1 MAALNNTKLKQEIL
15 AYFLLTIG
23 SALFA
28 IGDVMFVN
36 PYLMAP
42 GGTYGLSNVFN
53 TLWPWKISLYAICM
67 DVPLLIIGT
76 LILGPRFGIKTIVST
91 ALIFLF
97 TLILESTWGYNPVL
111 HDGAIVSQEAEGL
124 VPIPNNGGWFQ
135 PDYFLNTV
143 VAGLIYG
150 VAIGLIF
157 RSGATSGGSDIISM
171 ILHKYTKIS
180 LGTLVMIVD
189 GIITLSTLIAFG
201 DIRLPIYSV
210 LIIFIVYAL
219 FSLFQSKTSKG
230 KAISF
235 AVIVIAVAFLFF
247 QYDATTGQ
255 IVAVSAPIFQQFN
268 PFYVVALTPVSLA
281 IFGSLS
287 AKGKEPSA
295 PRKIAYGMV
304 VAGLAYCLMAVASFG
319 LPMPQTTI
327 GADGEP
333 VAVHVADVTPQLLI
347 YTYLILTFAELLL
360 SPMGISFVSKVAPP
374 KYKGLMMG
382 GWFVATA
389 IGNKLVG
396 VGGYLW
402 GNIPLWAVWSVFIA
416 LCLISAVFMFSIMKR
431 LEKVC

>member
-76 LILGPRFGIKTIVST
+76 LILGPRFGIKTIIST

-210 LIIFIVYAL
+210 LIIFIEGKVINLVVDGMKSYRTVFIITDNPEPIRDYIINNL
-219 FSLFQSKTSKG
+219 KRGGTCITGSGLYKG
-230 KAISF
+230 NERKM
-235 AVIVIAVAFLFF
+235 L
-247 QYDATTGQ
+247 Y
-255 IVAVSAPIFQQFN
+255 
-268 PFYVVALTPVSLA
+268 VSLNRTDMIKLRSELYHIDPKA
-281 IFGSLS
+281 FVNIMESSEILGEGF
-287 AKGKEPSA
+287 
-295 PRKIAYGMV
+295 RR
-304 VAGLAYCLMAVASFG
+304 
-319 LPMPQTTI
+319 LPQ
-327 GADGEP
+327 E
-333 VAVHVADVTPQLLI
+333 
-347 YTYLILTFAELLL
+347 
-360 SPMGISFVSKVAPP
+360 
-374 KYKGLMMG
+374 
-382 GWFVATA
+382 
-389 IGNKLVG
+389 
-396 VGGYLW
+396 
-402 GNIPLWAVWSVFIA
+402 
-416 LCLISAVFMFSIMKR
+416 
-431 LEKVC
+431 

>member
-1 MAALNNTKLKQEIL
+1 MTAESKRKFKQEL
-15 AYFLLTIG
+15 FAYFLLTVG

-76 LILGPRFGIKTIVST
+76 WILGPKFGIKTIVST

-97 TLILESTWGYNPVL
+97 TFILESTWGYNPVI
-111 HDGAIVSQEAEGL
+111 HDGAISQVADASMVE
-124 VPIPNNGGWFQ
+124 IPHNGGWFS

-189 GIITLSTLIAFG
+189 GIITLSTLVAFG

-210 LIIFIVYAL
+210 IIIFIE
-219 FSLFQSKTSKG
+219 G
-230 KAISF
+230 K
-235 AVIVIAVAFLFF
+235 VINLVVDGMKSYRTMFIITDDPEPIRDFIINGLKRGG
-247 QYDATTGQ
+247 TCITG
-255 IVAVSAPIFQQFN
+255 S
-268 PFYVVALTPVSLA
+268 
-281 IFGSLS
+281 
-287 AKGKEPSA
+287 
-295 PRKIAYGMV
+295 
-304 VAGLAYCLMAVASFG
+304 GL
-319 LPMPQTTI
+319 
-327 GADGEP
+327 
-333 VAVHVADVTPQLLI
+333 
-347 YTYLILTFAELLL
+347 
-360 SPMGISFVSKVAPP
+360 
-374 KYKGLMMG
+374 YKGNERKMVYVTLDRSDMLKLRSALHTIDPNA
-382 GWFVATA
+382 FV
-389 IGNKLVG
+389 
-396 VGGYLW
+396 
-402 GNIPLWAVWSVFIA
+402 NIMESSEILGTGFRA
-416 LCLISAVFMFSIMKR
+416 LPT
-431 LEKVC
+431 E

>member
-1 MAALNNTKLKQEIL
+1 MATLNNTKLKQEIL

-150 VAIGLIF
+150 VSIGLIF

-210 LIIFIVYAL
+210 LIIFIEGKVINLVVDGMKSYRTVFIITDNPEPIRDYIINNL
-219 FSLFQSKTSKG
+219 KRGGTCITGSGLYKG
-230 KAISF
+230 NERKM
-235 AVIVIAVAFLFF
+235 L
-247 QYDATTGQ
+247 Y
-255 IVAVSAPIFQQFN
+255 
-268 PFYVVALTPVSLA
+268 VSLNRTDMIKLRSELYHIDPKA
-281 IFGSLS
+281 FVNIMESSEILGEGF
-287 AKGKEPSA
+287 
-295 PRKIAYGMV
+295 RR
-304 VAGLAYCLMAVASFG
+304 
-319 LPMPQTTI
+319 LPQ
-327 GADGEP
+327 E
-333 VAVHVADVTPQLLI
+333 
-347 YTYLILTFAELLL
+347 
-360 SPMGISFVSKVAPP
+360 
-374 KYKGLMMG
+374 
-382 GWFVATA
+382 
-389 IGNKLVG
+389 
-396 VGGYLW
+396 
-402 GNIPLWAVWSVFIA
+402 
-416 LCLISAVFMFSIMKR
+416 
-431 LEKVC
+431 